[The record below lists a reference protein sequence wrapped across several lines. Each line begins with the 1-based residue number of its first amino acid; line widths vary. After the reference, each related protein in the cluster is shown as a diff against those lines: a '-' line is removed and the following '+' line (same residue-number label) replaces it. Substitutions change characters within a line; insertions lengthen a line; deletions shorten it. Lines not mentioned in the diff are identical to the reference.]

1 MDVME
6 LKMSLKKQVNLY
18 SVRASFEVVRVAVRL
33 IPMDKI

>member
-18 SVRASFEVVRVAVRL
+18 SVRASFEVVKSCCEA
-33 IPMDKI
+33 DSNG